1 MKVMAVLPEKIYNIN
16 AIILS
21 VSGVQTGIFQSREGF
36 VKKAQK
42 KDSKGKTFED
52 FSNRC
57 S

>member
-1 MKVMAVLPEKIYNIN
+1 MKVMAVLPEKINNIN

-42 KDSKGKTFED
+42 KDSKGKTFGD
-52 FSNRC
+52 FSPR
-57 S
+57 SS